1 MSDTYTAEEFAA
13 CYSMRGYG
21 RRKDA
26 LKWLEE
32 SGRRAAEEADFERCY
47 HALNQPAM
55 YPRSSKYIALGSDG
69 WNPSAPGNLP
79 NSQGESFNA
88 MMRRAQRELD
98 ALEKHAK
105 KTPEG
110 TL

>member
-32 SGRRAAEEADFERCY
+32 SGRRAAAWI
-47 HALNQPAM
+47 
-55 YPRSSKYIALGSDG
+55 SI
-69 WNPSAPGNLP
+69 
-79 NSQGESFNA
+79 
-88 MMRRAQRELD
+88 
-98 ALEKHAK
+98 
-105 KTPEG
+105 
-110 TL
+110 